1 MNKVIKQLAD
11 IGIVPVVVI
20 DDVKDAVPL
29 ANALVKGGLPCAEVT
44 FRTPAAAEV
53 IHAMHEAYPD
63 MVLGAGTVLTKDQAR
78 DAKEAGAK
86 FLVSPGLN
94 PETVKYAQQIGM
106 PMVPGT
112 CTPSDVERALSLGI
126 TEIKF
131 FPAEA
136 SGGLKF
142 IKALAGPYVNVRFMP
157 TGGINLQNAREY
169 LAYDKIWAVGG
180 SWMVKKDLIKA
191 GKFDEI
197 EKMVRKAADLV
208 KEVRG

>member
-1 MNKVIKQLAD
+1 MNEVVKQLSE

-20 DDVKDAVPL
+20 EDAKDAVPL
-29 ANALVKGGLPCAEVT
+29 ARALVEGGLPCAEVT
-44 FRTPAAAEV
+44 FRTPAAADA
-53 IHAMHEAYPD
+53 IRAMHEAYPD
-63 MVLGAGTVLTKDQAR
+63 MVVGAGTVLTKEQAM
-78 DAKEAGAK
+78 DAKQAGAK

-94 PETVKYAQQIGM
+94 PDIVRYAQQIGV

-112 CTPSDVERALSLGI
+112 CTPSDVERALSLGL
-126 TEIKF
+126 TDIKF

-136 SGGLKF
+136 SGGLNF

-180 SWMVKKDLIKA
+180 SWMVKKDLIRA

-197 EKMVRKAADLV
+197 EKMVREAADLV
-208 KEVRG
+208 REVRG

>member
-1 MNKVIKQLAD
+1 MNEAVKQLSE

-20 DDVKDAVPL
+20 DDAKDAVPL
-29 ANALVKGGLPCAEVT
+29 AKALVDGGLPCAEVT
-44 FRTPAAAEV
+44 FRTPAAADA
-53 IHAMHEAYPD
+53 IRAMHEAYPD
-63 MVLGAGTVLTKDQAR
+63 MVVGAGTVLTKDQAM
-78 DAKEAGAK
+78 DAKQAGAK

-94 PETVKYAQQIGM
+94 PDVVRYAQQIGM

-112 CTPSDVERALSLGI
+112 CTPSDVERALSLGL

-136 SGGLKF
+136 SGGLNF

-197 EKMVRKAADLV
+197 EKMVREAADLV